1 MSYFQDIFDTILVKF
16 HVSFY
21 SIGLLIIGLC
31 LVFLLI
37 LNKIIGNHLFL
48 KEGKSAKTRTIP
60 ESYSHPVPDP
70 EENEESGK
78 KGVKKEALSDEDQER
93 EDFLM
98 DLLLVVSLTLIT
110 TGITGLVLLYIYGPK

>member
-1 MSYFQDIFDTILVKF
+1 
-16 HVSFY
+16 
-21 SIGLLIIGLC
+21 LC

-48 KEGKSAKTRTIP
+48 KEGKSAKTRTVP